1 MRKRGLLLAFVLV
14 LAGVEYAAAQSNP
27 SSLSVRSGGDPARGA
42 ILGRVTGPGGAAQV
56 GVPVTITSR
65 DGQFS
70 QEVQTE
76 AGGSFSLP
84 RLTPGVYS
92 VEVLLPT
99 FLPFWKAPIRVLP
112 GAQVLLDVNL
122 RALADSVAVRWPE
135 DPAGARDDWKWA
147 LRSGAASRPI
157 LRFLEED
164 PDGGNAASDEG
175 GGEKPLHG
183 TVQFVAGSDSRGFA
197 SDPGLR
203 TSFDMEYGTGG
214 PDTLGVSGSAG
225 WEQGTPAAGF
235 RAAWNRRFGEQSNTT
250 FSTAVRQVFLP
261 GEYWRSIGGLGET
274 TGERLQSVTLGYEHE
289 SAPTTRLRM
298 RYGATVDSVS
308 IGERMTRWN
317 PFGQVTYAYSDS
329 TRLVFSYAGAAPR
342 VLPSETDYRQP
353 KTEQWLAIPQLS
365 SGADLQPVL
374 EEGRHLEAAWDQE
387 LGRRYRAQAGVFYD
401 SLSNVAVSM
410 TGVQPAGFF
419 PGLLRDPFSNRY
431 FVSGGNYSGP
441 GARASF
447 AAMLSDNSDVVIG
460 YSYAEGLQ
468 AVAGN
473 LVAESPRALR
483 EMMQAQRGHSFS
495 VKVAT
500 TVPGVDTHVVTSYR
514 WLPSHSVMAADPYD
528 QSLGR
533 ADPYMNVVFLQPLP
547 SPNILPGQFEA
558 VLDIRNLLAEGYL
571 LVQTPEGGRSL
582 LFPAARA
589 VRGGF
594 NFIF

>member
-1 MRKRGLLLAFVLV
+1 MRKRGLLLASVLV
-14 LAGVEYAAAQSNP
+14 LAGVEFAAAQSNP
-27 SSLSVRSGGDPARGA
+27 SSSFGRTGSDPTRGTV
-42 ILGRVTGPGGAAQV
+42 LGRVTGPSGAAQV

-65 DGQFS
+65 DGQFRRK
-70 QEVQTE
+70 VQTE

-84 RLTPGVYS
+84 RLAPGVYS

-135 DPAGARDDWKWA
+135 DPASARDDWKWV

-164 PDGGNAASDEG
+164 PAGGNAPPEG

-203 TSFDMEYGTGG
+203 TSFDMEYGSGG
-214 PDTLGVSGSAG
+214 PDTLGVAGSAG
-225 WEQGTPAAGF
+225 WEQGTPAASF
-235 RAAWNRRFGEQSNTT
+235 RAAWNRRFGDRSNTT

-261 GEYWRSIGGLGET
+261 GEYWRSIGGSGESA
-274 TGERLQSVTLGYEHE
+274 GERLQSVTLGYEHE
-289 SAPTTRLRM
+289 STPTTRLRM
-298 RYGATVDSVS
+298 RYGASVDTVS
-308 IGERMTRWN
+308 IGDRITRWN

-329 TRLVFSYAGAAPR
+329 TRLVFSYAGAALR
-342 VLPSETDYRQP
+342 VLPSETDYRQQE
-353 KTEQWLAIPQLS
+353 TEQWLAIPQLS
-365 SGADLQPVL
+365 SGADLHPVL
-374 EEGRHLEAAWDQE
+374 EEGRHLEAAWEQE
-387 LGRRYRAQAGVFYD
+387 LGTRYRAQAGVFYD
-401 SLSNVAVSM
+401 SLSDVALSM
-410 TGVQPAGFF
+410 TGVQSAGFF

-447 AAMLSDNSDVVIG
+447 AAMLSDNSEVVIG
-460 YSYAEGLQ
+460 YGYAEGLQ

-473 LVAESPRALR
+473 LVAESPQALR
-483 EMMQAQRGHSFS
+483 EMMQAERGHSFS
-495 VKVAT
+495 VKVST
-500 TVPGVDTHVVTSYR
+500 TVPGIDTRVMTSYR
-514 WLPSHSVMAADPYD
+514 WLPSYSVMAADPYD
-528 QSLGR
+528 QSLGH
-533 ADPYMNVVFLQPLP
+533 AEPYMNVVFLQPLP
-547 SPNILPGQFEA
+547 LPNILPGQFEA
-558 VLDIRNLLAEGYL
+558 VVDIRNLLAEGYL
-571 LVQTPEGGRSL
+571 PVQTPEGGNSL

-589 VRGGF
+589 FRGGF

>member
-14 LAGVEYAAAQSNP
+14 LAGVEFAAAQSQPAVLPVNT
-27 SSLSVRSGGDPARGA
+27 GGDPTRGT
-42 ILGRVTGPGGAAQV
+42 ILGRVTGPSGTAQV
-56 GVPVTITSR
+56 GVPVTVTSR
-65 DGQFS
+65 DGRFS
-70 QEVQTE
+70 QKVETQ

-84 RLTPGVYS
+84 RLAPGVYS

-99 FLPFWKAPIRVLP
+99 FLPFWKAPIQVLP
-112 GAQVLLDVNL
+112 GAQVLLDINL
-122 RALADSVAVRWPE
+122 RALADAVDVSWPE
-135 DPAGARDDWKWA
+135 DPAGARDDWKWV

-164 PDGGNAASDEG
+164 PAAGGSGPEG
-175 GGEKPLHG
+175 GVGKPLHG

-214 PDTLGVSGSAG
+214 PDTLGVAGSAG
-225 WEQGTPAAGF
+225 WEQGTPAAAF
-235 RAAWNRRFGEQSNTT
+235 RAAWNRRFGDQADTT

-261 GEYWRSIGGLGET
+261 GEYWRSIGGSGEIA
-274 TGERLQSVTLGYEHE
+274 GERLQSVTLGYAQE
-289 SAPTTRLRM
+289 SAPSTRLRM
-298 RYGATVDSVS
+298 RYGAYVDTVS
-308 IGERMTRWN
+308 IGDRMTRWN

-342 VLPSETDYRQP
+342 VLPSETDYRQQ
-353 KTEQWLAIPQLS
+353 KSEQWLAIPQMS
-365 SGADLQPVL
+365 SGADLHPVL
-374 EEGRHLEAAWDQE
+374 EEGSHLEAAWEQQW
-387 LGRRYRAQAGVFYD
+387 GTRYRAQAGVFYD
-401 SLSNVAVSM
+401 SLSDVALSM
-410 TGVQPAGFF
+410 TGGQSAGFF

-431 FVSGGNYSGP
+431 FLSGGNYSGP

-447 AAMLSDNSDVVIG
+447 AAMLSDHSDVIVG

-468 AVAGN
+468 AVSGN
-473 LVAESPRALR
+473 LVAESPQALR
-483 EMMQAQRGHSFS
+483 AMMQADRGHSFS
-495 VKVAT
+495 VKVST
-500 TVPGVDTHVVTSYR
+500 KVPGVDTRVITSYR
-514 WLPSHSVMAADPYD
+514 WLPGNSVLAPDPYD

-533 ADPYMNVVFLQPLP
+533 AEPYMNVVFLQPLP

-582 LFPAARA
+582 LYPAARA
-589 VRGGF
+589 FRGGF